1 MGNEVMSAGQ
11 LLKQANQ
18 LKRAGRLDEALA
30 KPSDSCIALYL
41 QAIEINPDFASTH
54 YNLGYAFVKSLLY
67 R

>member
-18 LKRAGRLDEALA
+18 LKRAGRLDEA
-30 KPSDSCIALYL
+30 IALYY